1 MKKVALAAALLTIAC
16 SSRSETMAHELA
28 ALTQIRSIEAAEVQY
43 FSQFGKYAENLAALG
58 PSGASLIQGPVA
70 QGTASGYVFALQAKL
85 GGFVVTAK
93 PETFGTTGTRSF
105 YADET
110 TVIRQSSTADGANA
124 SSPEVR

>member
-1 MKKVALAAALLTIAC
+1 MKKVTMATTLLAVAAC
-16 SSRSETMAHELA
+16 SNRSETMAHELA
-28 ALTQIRSIEAAEVQY
+28 ALSQIRSIEVAEVQY
-43 FSQFGKYAENLAALG
+43 YTQFRKYADNLAALA
-58 PSGASLIQGPVA
+58 GANLIQGPVA
-70 QGTASGYVFALQAKL
+70 QGSANGYVLAPQSKP

-110 TVIRQSSTADGANA
+110 TVIRQSPTADGANA